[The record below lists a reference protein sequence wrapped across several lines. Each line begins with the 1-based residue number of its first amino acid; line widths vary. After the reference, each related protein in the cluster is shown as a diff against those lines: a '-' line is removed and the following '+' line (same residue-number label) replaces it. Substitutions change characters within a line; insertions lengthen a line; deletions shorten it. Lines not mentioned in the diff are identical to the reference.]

1 MVQMLVFNNRF
12 QKIALLLCIV
22 FSVIS
27 AIIFAYQV
35 YAFATKG
42 STPAPPNDAPTRPQP
57 QDDLFRGVSRDSPV
71 FLVYSFIGIII
82 SALSAVAIYRS
93 ISLKEKDGVKQTVAI
108 VKVQPNGKR
117 LVKLLQENKGVLTQS
132 ELVRKSGMDKLR
144 VSRELRR
151 LEKLNVVRKH
161 PYGMTN
167 SITLEHGAR
176 IE

>member
-1 MVQMLVFNNRF
+1 MLGFDSRF
-12 QKIALLLCIV
+12 QKAALLLCIV

-27 AIIFAYQV
+27 AVIFAYQV

-42 STPAPPNDAPTRPQP
+42 SAPAPPNDAPTRPQP
-57 QDDLFRGVSRDSPV
+57 PDDLFRGVSRDSPV
-71 FLVYSFIGIII
+71 FLFYSFIGIVT

-93 ISLKEKDGVKQTVAI
+93 IILKEKDGVKQTVTI
-108 VKVQPNGKR
+108 VKVQPDGKR
-117 LVKLLQENKGVLTQS
+117 LVKLLQDNKGTLTQS

-144 VSRELRR
+144 VSRALRR

-167 SITLEHGAR
+167 NITLEQGKQVD
-176 IE
+176 